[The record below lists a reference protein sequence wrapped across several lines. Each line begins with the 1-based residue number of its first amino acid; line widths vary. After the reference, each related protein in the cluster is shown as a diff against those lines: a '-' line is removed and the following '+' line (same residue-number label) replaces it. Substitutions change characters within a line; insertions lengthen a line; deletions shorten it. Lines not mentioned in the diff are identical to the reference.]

1 MLESEISQALLNK
14 LASQGLVQHLYGEV
28 TLFGQS
34 YFADHVF
41 QSPQDQCTIL
51 IELKLG
57 ANATLRR
64 QIKKAMYSNL
74 AHIYL
79 GIVAQK
85 PSKKTLE
92 AWDKDKWPRGKAGLL
107 LLSKEDPES
116 FTVLRSPYYDPSA
129 PLPHAFNE
137 IIPIL
142 PDLPILPEATHKEAT
157 TKNATTK
164 NAPKRYAPRGK
175 NSHKLL
181 LHPYNQGVLA
191 GIPSGQHYHTH
202 RSILRTF
209 IEQYLQDQEPQDQEP
224 QDIVGDLLT
233 QLKESSLTR
242 DILSLY
248 KKPRT
253 TIRYILLQ
261 DIGVSI

>member
-14 LASQGLVQHLYGEV
+14 LASQGLAQHLYGEV
-28 TLFGQS
+28 TLFGKS

-41 QSPQDQCTIL
+41 QSPQDQCTLL

-129 PLPHAFNE
+129 PLPHTFNE

-142 PDLPILPEATHKEAT
+142 PDLPILSEATHKE
-157 TKNATTK
+157 
-164 NAPKRYAPRGK
+164 APKRYAPRGK

-209 IEQYLQDQEPQDQEP
+209 IEQYLQNQEPQDL
-224 QDIVGDLLT
+224 VGDLLT

-261 DIGVSI
+261 DLGVSI